1 MYLPKRIYIYCDSM
15 KKKWGTVLDLN
26 KIYLVSS
33 NWNVESVE
41 RERQDGREEKT
52 SCYVDWIL
60 MLVWELVSRNGN
72 GNKSAQNIFLFRLLF
87 LLIVMFISLIWHKH
101 KKKNE
106 GCKSWT
112 KNDNANSCHNL
123 MIDFFIPVKL
133 YIHQK
138 SRICTK

>member
-1 MYLPKRIYIYCDSM
+1 MIQWKRN
-15 KKKWGTVLDLN
+15 GETVLDLN

-41 RERQDGREEKT
+41 REKQDGREEKT

-60 MLVWELVSRNGN
+60 MLVWEIVSRNGN
-72 GNKSAQNIFLFRLLF
+72 GNKSAQNIFSLPSSFSSHRHVHLF
-87 LLIVMFISLIWHKH
+87 LIWHKH

-123 MIDFFIPVKL
+123 MIDFSIPVKL
-133 YIHQK
+133 YMYQK
-138 SRICTK
+138 CWVCVMKGINPVEKT